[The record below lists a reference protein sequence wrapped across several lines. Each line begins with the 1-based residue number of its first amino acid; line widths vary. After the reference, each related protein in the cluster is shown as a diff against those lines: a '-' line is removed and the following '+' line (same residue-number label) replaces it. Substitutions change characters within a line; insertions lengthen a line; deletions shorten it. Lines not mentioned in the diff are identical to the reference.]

1 MLQALIFDFDGLMV
15 DTESAIFQTW
25 QEIYRDHNHELE
37 LSRYVQCVGSH
48 GSDYDP
54 GTELDSLVGRK
65 LDWTT
70 LLGWQHRRNHELLSE
85 MDTRDGIRELLLE
98 AESEGVPCAVASSS
112 SSDWVLGWLER
123 LKLRKS
129 FAHVITRDLVAR
141 PKPAPDLFLLAM
153 ERLQVGNRHAL
164 VLEDSANGLKAAVSA
179 EVPCVIVPNRV
190 TKGLDFTHARA
201 VVPTLAGLGLSALRE
216 MHTPGKFLAI

>member
-1 MLQALIFDFDGLMV
+1 M
-15 DTESAIFQTW
+15 
-25 QEIYRDHNHELE
+25 
-37 LSRYVQCVGSH
+37 
-48 GSDYDP
+48 
-54 GTELDSLVGRK
+54 
-65 LDWTT
+65 
-70 LLGWQHRRNHELLSE
+70 
-85 MDTRDGIRELLLE
+85 
-98 AESEGVPCAVASSS
+98 
-112 SSDWVLGWLER
+112 LGWLER

-153 ERLQVGNRHAL
+153 ERLQVGNRQAL